1 MKNKKYKIFILIIVL
16 TFAFLLT
23 IRNFYFFDYKKDKVR
38 NENKKIIKNLDL
50 ISNDD
55 TLNKNRIIFF
65 IDYED
70 FSCIE
75 CENQVLF
82 LIRWIE
88 QNLDSIN
95 LKVLLL
101 IRKRYNNERYYEWLI
116 GNWQNEN
123 KISLP
128 LILDNNK
135 IFEKLMIPK
144 SSIVIFD
151 RNNSNLI
158 EYKEFPMTREE
169 LKKITKKI
177 NHK

>member
-1 MKNKKYKIFILIIVL
+1 MKIKKYKSFILIIIL
-16 TFAFLLT
+16 ALAFLLT
-23 IRNFYFFDYKKDKVR
+23 IRNFYFFDYKKNKVR
-38 NENKKIIKNLDL
+38 NENEKIIKNLDL

-75 CENQVLF
+75 CEKQVLF
-82 LIRWIE
+82 LIGWIE

-95 LKVLLL
+95 SKVLIL
-101 IRKRYNNERYYEWLI
+101 IRKRYNNEHYYEWLI
-116 GNWQNEN
+116 ENWQKEN

-128 LILDNNK
+128 LKLDNNR

-144 SSIVIFD
+144 TSIVIFD

-158 EYKEFPMTREE
+158 EYKEFPMAREE
-169 LKKITKKI
+169 LKKITEK
-177 NHK
+177 